1 MSLRLLIADDHQL
14 VREGMRSLLERA
26 IDGVEVVEAKD
37 GHDAVSIAAQMSPD
51 VVLMDIQMPGLNGL
65 DATRQIVRDRPDSKV
80 IVLSIHRDEEH
91 MLQAM
96 RAGASA
102 YLAKDVGVAELTA
115 AIGAVNR
122 GEPCADR
129 MSSRVSRVLDRSATE
144 TSPVMLLS
152 GRQREILQLI
162 AEGHSTKEIAFRL
175 GLSAKTVET
184 HRRLLMQR
192 LEIFDVAGLAR
203 FAVRS
208 GLVSAER

>member
-14 VREGMRSLLERA
+14 VRQGMRSLLERA
-26 IDGVEVVEAKD
+26 IDGVEVFEATD
-37 GHDAVSIAAQMSPD
+37 GHDAVRIAAQMSPD

-65 DATRQIVRDRPDSKV
+65 DATRQILRARPASKV
-80 IVLSIHRDEEH
+80 LVLSIHQDEEH

-115 AIGAVNR
+115 AIGAVSR
-122 GEPCADR
+122 GEAFTAHT
-129 MSSRVSRVLDRSATE
+129 SSRVSRVLDRSATE
-144 TSPVMLLS
+144 TNPMMLLS

-162 AEGHSTKEIAFRL
+162 AEGHSTKDIAFRL